1 MGKKGASSWFS
12 AVKRAFMSP
21 TKDTNN
27 KTSRRRE
34 FEEPNQE
41 DEQKKKDKR
50 RWIFRISTPNAQQS
64 QTKTTSINI
73 PAANLSSFNAD
84 HKHAIAI
91 ALAQAHEAKAAVASV
106 QAPVEFIKVA
116 RPPSY
121 SLKHHY
127 AAIIVQTAFRR
138 YLARKARCALQG
150 IVMLQALIRGQNV
163 RKQAKMTLRCM
174 TALLRVQ
181 ARVRDHRARYSHDA
195 GRNSL
200 FSETSNLWEAGYLQ
214 DIRARKSHSREGS
227 SIVDSWDE
235 RPHTLQELE
244 AILHSRKEAAFMR
257 DTSLSSSFS
266 QQSRRNTSIDE
277 KDTGDRTKWLE
288 QWMAKKQWEL
298 NNRASTDRRET
309 TRTTEV
315 ETCRAYSYSASNG
328 LQSQYIDQYQRQPSS
343 CPVASPRYREPC
355 SPSHRLPVTPLSKTK
370 PLQVR
375 SASPRCTKEDRSHS
389 TANTPNLHFTPR
401 ASFGAARYSSY
412 GNDGPVSA
420 PVPNYMAATESAKA
434 RARSHSAPRQSR
446 PSTPEREQRGA
457 AKKRLSYPVADPCI
471 NAGVE
476 CPSFSQNLRSPSFKS
491 VQAGYVGM
499 GQQSCY
505 TDSTVGEISPCS
517 TTDLRRWLR

>member
-41 DEQKKKDKR
+41 DEQKKDKR

>member
-21 TKDTNN
+21 TKENTKNS
-27 KTSRRRE
+27 KRRE
-34 FEEPNQE
+34 SEEPNQE

-50 RWIFRISTPNAQQS
+50 RWLFRIPTQNAQQS
-64 QTKTTSINI
+64 QTKTAAINI
-73 PAANLSSFNAD
+73 PPANLSSFNAD

-91 ALAQAHEAKAAVASV
+91 ALAQAHEAKAAAASV
-106 QAPVEFIKVA
+106 QAPVEYITLT

-127 AAIIVQTAFRR
+127 AAIIIQTAFRR
-138 YLARKARCALQG
+138 YLARKARRALQG

-181 ARVRDHRARYSHDA
+181 AR
-195 GRNSL
+195 
-200 FSETSNLWEAGYLQ
+200 
-214 DIRARKSHSREGS
+214 SREGS

-235 RPHTLQELE
+235 RPHTVQELE

-257 DTSLSSSFS
+257 DTSMSSSFS

-277 KDTGDRTKWLE
+277 KDAGDRTKWLE

-298 NNRASTDRRET
+298 NNRASAERREA

-315 ETCRAYSYSASNG
+315 DTCRAYSYSASNG
-328 LQSQYIDQYQRQPSS
+328 LQAQYMDQYQRQPSS
-343 CPVASPRYREPC
+343 CPVASPRYREPY
-355 SPSHRLPVTPLSKTK
+355 SPSHHLPVTPSSKTK
-370 PLQVR
+370 SLQVR
-375 SASPRCTKEDRSHS
+375 SASPHRTKEDRRYS
-389 TANTPNLHFTPR
+389 TANTPNLYFTPR
-401 ASFGAARYSSY
+401 ASFGAARYSTC

-434 RARSHSAPRQSR
+434 RARSLSAPRQSR
-446 PSTPEREQRGA
+446 PSTPERDQRGA
-457 AKKRLSYPVADPCI
+457 AKKRLSYPVVDPCI
-471 NAGVE
+471 NAGIGT
-476 CPSFSQNLRSPSFKS
+476 SYSQNLRSPSFKS

-505 TDSTVGEISPCS
+505 TDSTGGEISPCS
-517 TTDLRRWLR
+517 TTDLRRWFR

>member
-21 TKDTNN
+21 TKENTKNS
-27 KTSRRRE
+27 KRRE
-34 FEEPNQE
+34 SEEPNQE

-50 RWIFRISTPNAQQS
+50 RWLFRIPTQNAQQS
-64 QTKTTSINI
+64 QTKTAAINI
-73 PAANLSSFNAD
+73 PPANLSSFNAD

-91 ALAQAHEAKAAVASV
+91 ALAQAHEAKAAAASV
-106 QAPVEFIKVA
+106 QAPVEYITLT

-127 AAIIVQTAFRR
+127 AAIIIQTAFRR
-138 YLARKARCALQG
+138 YLARKARRALQG

-181 ARVRDHRARYSHDA
+181 ARVRDHRARHSHDA
-195 GRNSL
+195 GRNSM
-200 FSETSNLWEAGYLQ
+200 FAETNSLWESGYLQ
-214 DIRARKSHSREGS
+214 DIRARKSQSREGS

-235 RPHTLQELE
+235 RPHTVQELE

-257 DTSLSSSFS
+257 DTSMSSSFS

-277 KDTGDRTKWLE
+277 KDAGDRTKWLE

-298 NNRASTDRRET
+298 NNRASAERREA

-315 ETCRAYSYSASNG
+315 DTCRAYSYSASNG
-328 LQSQYIDQYQRQPSS
+328 LQAQYMDQYQRQPSS
-343 CPVASPRYREPC
+343 CPVASPRYREPY
-355 SPSHRLPVTPLSKTK
+355 SPSHHLPVTPSSKTK
-370 PLQVR
+370 SLQVR
-375 SASPRCTKEDRSHS
+375 SASPHRTKEDRRYS
-389 TANTPNLHFTPR
+389 TANTPNLYFTPR
-401 ASFGAARYSSY
+401 ASFGAARYSTC

-434 RARSHSAPRQSR
+434 RARSLSAPRQSR
-446 PSTPEREQRGA
+446 PSTPERDQRGA
-457 AKKRLSYPVADPCI
+457 AKKRLSYPVVDPCI
-471 NAGVE
+471 NAGIGT
-476 CPSFSQNLRSPSFKS
+476 SYSQNLRSPSFKS

-505 TDSTVGEISPCS
+505 TDSTGGEISPCS
-517 TTDLRRWLR
+517 TTDLRRWFR